1 MVSEGN
7 TLLVCGTK
15 PTPLRD
21 ELVGACRFGDVVAAE
36 RDRARAH
43 LDQAEEGLEQGRLA
57 GAVRADDADQLA
69 LAGVEAQPLRM
80 LTPGR

>member
-15 PTPLRD
+15 PMPSATRRCAGRSVMSSPRSITAP
-21 ELVGACRFGDVVAAE
+21 GADL
-36 RDRARAH
+36 H
-43 LDQAEEGLEQGRLA
+43 QAEHRLEQRRLA

-69 LAGVEAQPLRM
+69 VVARKVCSR
-80 LTPGR
+80 